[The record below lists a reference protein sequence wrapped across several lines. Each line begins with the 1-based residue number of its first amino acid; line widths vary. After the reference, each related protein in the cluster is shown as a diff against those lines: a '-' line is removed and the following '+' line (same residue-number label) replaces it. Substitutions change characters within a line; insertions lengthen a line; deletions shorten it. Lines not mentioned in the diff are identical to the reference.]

1 MKPKVFIRFVLACV
15 LIFCLSACSYRKI
28 MINDVVDMAD
38 IALTSIENE
47 YDNIKLLEK
56 AAPGNLV
63 NLEALLANDPENYR
77 MLILLSKAYFSYTY
91 AFLEDKLEAAV
102 FRSDGCENG
111 KEGIAELKKEVS
123 RHYKKGMAYGLK
135 ALEVRNP
142 GCGEKLKNVSLA
154 DAFINSLEKEDV
166 PALFWYGVNLTAYI
180 NVNKESV
187 KAVSR
192 LHIAKAAMKRIII
205 LDPEY
210 YYGGAYLNL
219 MTICSSVP
227 PILGGN
233 PELALKYYKKH
244 KEIAGKNFLHTDLQY
259 ARYYL
264 YQNQK
269 REEFEKVLHTILDST
284 WNGKEYRML
293 NVVAKERARIYLEAT
308 DILFE

>member
-1 MKPKVFIRFVLACV
+1 MKTETYVRLVLAGIIV
-15 LIFCLSACSYRKI
+15 FCLSSCSYRKI

-47 YDNIKLLEK
+47 YDNIELLEK

-77 MLILLSKAYFSYTY
+77 MLTLLSKAYFSYTY

-102 FRSDGCENG
+102 FNVNGCKHG
-111 KEGIAELKKEVS
+111 KERIKTLKNDVS
-123 RHYKKGMAYGLK
+123 RHYKKGMDFGLK
-135 ALEVRNP
+135 ALEVKYP
-142 GCGEKLKNVSLA
+142 GCRDKLNNVTLA
-154 DAFINSLEKEDV
+154 DNFINSLEKEDV

-180 NVNKESV
+180 NVNKDSV
-187 KAVSR
+187 KAVSK
-192 LHIAKAAMKRIII
+192 LHIARAAMQRVTIV
-205 LDPEY
+205 DPEY

-233 PELALKYYKKH
+233 PELALTYYKKH

-269 REEFEKVLHTILDST
+269 REEFEKVLKHIIESA

-293 NVVAKERARIYLEAT
+293 NIVAKERARIYLEAT
-308 DILFE
+308 DVLFE

>member
-1 MKPKVFIRFVLACV
+1 
-15 LIFCLSACSYRKI
+15 

-38 IALTSIENE
+38 TALTKFENE
-47 YDNIKLLEK
+47 YDNIAMLEK

-77 MLILLSKAYFSYTY
+77 MLVLLSKAYFSYTY
-91 AFLEDKLEAAV
+91 ALLEGKLEAAV
-102 FRSDGCENG
+102 LGVDGFAKKKDEV
-111 KEGIAELKKEVS
+111 ERLKNEVC
-123 RHYKKGMAYGLK
+123 RNYKKGISYGLK
-135 ALEVRNP
+135 ALEVQHP
-142 GCGEKLKNVSLA
+142 GCGAKLKHVSFA
-154 DAFINSLEKEDV
+154 DDFINSLEQGDV

-180 NVNKESV
+180 NVNKDSV
-187 KAVSR
+187 QAVSR
-192 LHIAKAAMKRIII
+192 LHIAKAAMKKVAS
-205 LDPEY
+205 LDPDY

-227 PILGGN
+227 PMLGGN
-233 PELALKYYKKH
+233 PELALTYYKKH

-269 REEFEKVLHTILDST
+269 RDQYEAVLKKIIASP

-293 NVVAKERARIYLEAT
+293 NIVAKERARIYLKAT
-308 DILFE
+308 DMLFE